1 MASRIRAFEACDNAY
16 ELLTGH
22 LYDIRADGEVTGDY
36 LVLRRIKTLT
46 TEAPGDMGFGD
57 LQVDDLERFTESTP
71 EE

>member
-1 MASRIRAFEACDNAY
+1 
-16 ELLTGH
+16 
-22 LYDIRADGEVTGDY
+22 
-36 LVLRRIKTLT
+36 VLRRIKTLT